1 MRIAIVGAGIA
12 GNAAAYALNNAGAG
26 HEITIYETENRI
38 GGHSATVDIDYDGA
52 KISVDT
58 GFIVYNTLNYP
69 NLTALFDHLGVAT
82 QASDMSFSVSIGAG
96 EFEWIGRT
104 HDVFNGLFAQRRNLV
119 NPRYLGM
126 LFEILRFQKAA
137 KADLDAGRLAGL
149 SLGQYIAAGR
159 YSRYFR
165 DRYIVPMGA
174 AIWSTPA
181 EHMLDFPAEN
191 FVTFFENHK
200 LLHWDRPVW
209 RTVSGGSRSYVETLT
224 AGFKDRFRLGDPV
237 SAVTRD
243 AFGAT
248 VFTASG
254 HSERYDQVIL
264 ATHSDQALAI
274 LKDPSPDEHSILSSV
289 EYRPNT
295 VYLHRDAALMPKR
308 KGAWAAWNFL
318 RDSDTSEGDVC
329 VSYSMQHL
337 QGIAPDKPLF
347 VTLNPQ
353 RPPRDELLFR
363 TFQYAHPQFTAA
375 AFAGQALLRKVNG
388 RNRTWFAGAWTG
400 YGFHEDGLVSGM
412 TVAEGLSA
420 FMPWRRDAAAVQRPA
435 E

>member
-1 MRIAIVGAGIA
+1 MRIAIIGAGIA
-12 GNAAAYALNNAGAG
+12 GNAAAYALNNAGMG
-26 HEITIYETENRI
+26 HEITIFEAENRI
-38 GGHSATVDIDYDGA
+38 GGHSATVDIDYDGTR
-52 KISVDT
+52 ISVDT

-69 NLTALFDHLGVAT
+69 HLTALFAHLGVET
-82 QASDMSFSVSIGAG
+82 LASDMSFSVSIGAG
-96 EFEWIGRT
+96 AFEWIGRT

-126 LFEILRFQKAA
+126 LLEILRFQKAA

-159 YSRYFR
+159 YSGYFR

-209 RTVSGGSRSYVETLT
+209 RTVSGGSRNYVAKLT
-224 AGFKDRFRLGDPV
+224 AGFKDRYRLGDPV
-237 SAVTRD
+237 VAVSRD
-243 AFGAT
+243 AFG
-248 VFTASG
+248 VSVGTASG
-254 HSERYDQVIL
+254 TTERFDRVIF
-264 ATHSDQALAI
+264 ATHSNQALAI

-289 EYRPNT
+289 EYRPNI
-295 VYLHRDAALMPKR
+295 VYLHRDPALMPKR

-337 QGIAPDKPLF
+337 QRIPTDKPLF
-347 VTLNPQ
+347 VTLNPP
-353 RPPRDELLFR
+353 RPPRADLLFN
-363 TFQYAHPQFTAA
+363 TFRYEHPQFTAA
-375 AFAGQALLRKVNG
+375 AFSGQALLKRVNG
-388 RNRTWFAGAWTG
+388 RNGTWFAGAWTG

-412 TVAEGLSA
+412 AAAEGLGA
-420 FMPWRRDAAAVQRPA
+420 FMPWQRDEAAMRQPA